1 MSIEQ
6 RKTIYLANSWLVRQE
21 LRVYS
26 PATDAFEVWTG
37 ASGTVSFATD
47 AEGTTIIS
55 GLSGI
60 VLTESSLKPGV
71 YYAVLSP
78 AQVANLVAYVGQTVY
93 QVTVAGASSELKAVL
108 PVIVAQPRY
117 VNL

>member
-1 MSIEQ
+1 VSIEQ
-6 RKTIYLANSWLVRQE
+6 RKTIYLANGWLVRQE
-21 LRVYS
+21 LRYYS
-26 PATDAFEVWTG
+26 AATDAFEVWTG
-37 ASGTVSFATD
+37 ASGTVTFATD
-47 AEGTTIIS
+47 AAGASVIS

-71 YYAVLSP
+71 YYAVLTP
-78 AQVANLVAYVGQTVY
+78 AQVANLAAYVGQTVY
-93 QVTVAGASSELKAVL
+93 QITVAGASSELRAVL